1 MISIMTLLDSKDNF
15 IYYLWYSL
23 VNSILG
29 VSALLTNQLGI
40 IIMDIKTE
48 REDNNVENHYRDTK
62 DKVAFNELK
71 ILLLDI
77 LLPLLDILVD
87 IAKAVVLVFEGQQ
100 IENYQR
106 FSQHFL
112 QTAVYGVI
120 SVMLKWCPVVVAALH
135 FQDMNRCRCPQR
147 L

>member
-1 MISIMTLLDSKDNF
+1 
-15 IYYLWYSL
+15 
-23 VNSILG
+23 
-29 VSALLTNQLGI
+29 
-40 IIMDIKTE
+40 MDIKTE
-48 REDNNVENHYRDTK
+48 ERDDNVESQSHCRDTK

-106 FSQHFL
+106 FSHHFL

-120 SVMLKWCPVVVAALH
+120 SVMVKWCPALVAALH
-135 FQDMNRCRCPQR
+135 FQDMNRCRSLQQEAEKG
-147 L
+147 

>member
-1 MISIMTLLDSKDNF
+1 MVQFGQFSH
-15 IYYLWYSL
+15 
-23 VNSILG
+23 ILG

-40 IIMDIKTE
+40 FIMDIKTE
-48 REDNNVENHYRDTK
+48 REDNVENHYRDATK

-87 IAKAVVLVFEGQQ
+87 IAKALVLVFEGQQ
-100 IENYQR
+100 MQNYQS
-106 FSQHFL
+106 FSDHFL

-120 SVMLKWCPVVVAALH
+120 SVLLKWCPALVAGLH
-135 FQDMNRCRCPQR
+135 FQDMNRYRVTVTVSH
-147 L
+147 LMKSLLEVI

>member
-1 MISIMTLLDSKDNF
+1 
-15 IYYLWYSL
+15 
-23 VNSILG
+23 
-29 VSALLTNQLGI
+29 
-40 IIMDIKTE
+40 MDIKTE
-48 REDNNVENHYRDTK
+48 ERDDNVESQSHYRETK
-62 DKVAFNELK
+62 DRVSLNELK

-120 SVMLKWCPVVVAALH
+120 SVMVKWCPALVAALH
-135 FQDMNRCRCPQR
+135 FQDMKRCMSLQ
-147 L
+147 